1 VARQPEDRCEG
12 RGVRVS
18 DHAATATD
26 QLALADHLGDSWE
39 QQHAHALASAQVHAL
54 LEVAAAIREAAA
66 LALVETA
73 LS

>member
-1 VARQPEDRCEG
+1 M
-12 RGVRVS
+12 S

-39 QQHAHALASAQVHAL
+39 QQHAQALASAQVHAL
-54 LEVAAAIREAAA
+54 LEVAAAIREAGA

-73 LS
+73 LSP